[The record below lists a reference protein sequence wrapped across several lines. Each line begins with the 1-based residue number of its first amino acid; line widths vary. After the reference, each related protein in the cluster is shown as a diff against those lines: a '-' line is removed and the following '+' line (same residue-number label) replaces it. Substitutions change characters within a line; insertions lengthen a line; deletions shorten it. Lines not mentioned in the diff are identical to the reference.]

1 MTYIFHIALCLA
13 LVIFQ
18 TAVKP
23 QVPFLGGLY
32 DVLAAY
38 IIYLGLYH
46 PVREVLPIIFISS
59 VVMDSIS
66 GSPPGLFLTAYV
78 WLFLLTRWTTRI
90 IHRDNL
96 VLRFFI
102 VAVGVLVQTGVYIGT
117 TLLLG
122 NATLFAAPT
131 LGVVL
136 TQSFWALGTGMILL
150 TLFRQVHRIWE
161 RFLNTYFV
169 RESAQGR
176 GSGSPEGF

>member
-1 MTYIFHIALCLA
+1 MTYLFHIFLCLT

-23 QVPFLGGLY
+23 QVLFLAGMY

-46 PVREVLPIIFISS
+46 RVREILPIIL
-59 VVMDSIS
+59 IS
-66 GSPPGLFLTAYV
+66 GMIMDTISGGPPGLFLTTYV

-90 IHRDNL
+90 LHQDNL

-102 VAVGVLVQTGVYIGT
+102 VAIGVVIQTGVYIGT
-117 TLLLG
+117 TLLVG
-122 NATLFAAPT
+122 TATLFAAPT
-131 LGVVL
+131 LKVGL
-136 TQSFWALGTGMILL
+136 TQGLWALGTGIILL
-150 TLFRQVHRIWE
+150 TFFRQVHLLWE

-176 GSGSPEGF
+176 G